1 MQPRNRPTASEQLW
15 SYASRRGLSRRRFLS
30 LLLAGGTAAVLVACG
45 DQIPVAPQ
53 RSNDQSKAGDM
64 QYVFKDPAPFIQR
77 GRAGLEARLELMH
90 GSMTPSE
97 QFFVRNNSRSLDLSV
112 EDWSLTVDGDAV
124 EQPLELD
131 YDEVRRLPNRSMVS
145 YLECAGNQRVMFDL
159 LTGRAASGEQWG
171 RGAISNGEWQ
181 GVSLADV
188 LTLAGITADA
198 QSVLLV
204 GLDRG
209 APEGGFRRVL
219 PVDQAMT
226 PDTLL
231 AFGLNGEPLPRDH
244 GYPLRAIVPGWVGSS
259 QIKWLGRIEVS
270 SRELWTRNNTTSYVL
285 IGDDY
290 EPEGEAGGQVVT
302 MQSIKSALA
311 LPWPAHLSAR
321 RHQLEGYAH
330 SPHGQIASVEWS
342 VDRGDT
348 WYRAGLTG
356 QQVDHGWAQFHF
368 EWEGSVGEHTIMT
381 RATDVAGHTQPAAVP
396 FNEKGYLFNQPL
408 PHPIRVV

>member
-1 MQPRNRPTASEQLW
+1 M
-15 SYASRRGLSRRRFLS
+15 
-30 LLLAGGTAAVLVACG
+30 
-45 DQIPVAPQ
+45 
-53 RSNDQSKAGDM
+53 K
-64 QYVFKDPAPFIQR
+64 YVFKDPAPFIRR
-77 GRAGLEARLELMH
+77 GRAGLEARLELMD
-90 GSMTPSE
+90 GPITPAE

-124 EQPLELD
+124 AQPLQLN
-131 YDEVRRLPNRSMVS
+131 YDDIRRLPNRSLVS

-188 LTLAGITADA
+188 LTLAGITEKAR
-198 QSVLLV
+198 SVLLV

-219 PVDQAMT
+219 PVEQAMN

-244 GYPLRAIVPGWVGSS
+244 GFPLRAIVPGWVGSS

-270 SRELWTRNNTTSYVL
+270 SQELWTRNNTTSYVL
-285 IGDDY
+285 IGDDH
-290 EPEGEAGGQVVT
+290 EPEGEAEGQVVT
-302 MQSIKSALA
+302 VQSIKSALA
-311 LPWPAHLSAR
+311 LPWPAELSAGR
-321 RHQLEGYAH
+321 RQLEGYAH
-330 SPHGQIASVEWS
+330 SPHGNIASVEWS
-342 VDRGDT
+342 EDAGNT
-348 WYRAGLTG
+348 WYRAALTG
-356 QQVDHGWAQFHF
+356 RQVDYGWAQFHF
-368 EWEGSVGEHTIMT
+368 EWEASMGEHTIMT
-381 RATDVAGHTQPAAVP
+381 RATDIAGNTQPDHVP

-408 PHPIRVV
+408 PHPILVV